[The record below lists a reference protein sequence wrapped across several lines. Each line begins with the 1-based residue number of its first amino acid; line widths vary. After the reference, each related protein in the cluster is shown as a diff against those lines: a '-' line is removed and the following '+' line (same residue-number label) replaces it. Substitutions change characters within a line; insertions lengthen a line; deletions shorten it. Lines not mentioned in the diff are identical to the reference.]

1 MTQKTLTAL
10 AVAGALL
17 PAPRAFSAPPELSAR
32 ADRKITGQY
41 YLPHSASAYQRAAR
55 EHAKALNYYGQNYP
69 TVPKE
74 ITREHLAE
82 IRRNVAA
89 SQKEVAKLKPEAA
102 KDKKLQQSLVAIEQ
116 RLARCLDACTLL
128 ANESDDTDTSDGAA
142 VCDCCEK
149 IERELAA
156 AEAENDKIKKHLG
169 VDKTVAPKKD
179 GKPKK

>member
-1 MTQKTLTAL
+1 MTQRLLTAL

-17 PAPRAFSAPPELSAR
+17 LADRATSAAPELSAR

-41 YLPHSASAYQRAAR
+41 YLPHSASAYQRAAM
-55 EHAKALNYYGQNYP
+55 EHARVLNYYGQNYP

-74 ITREHLAE
+74 VTREHLAE

-89 SQKEVAKLKPEAA
+89 SQKELAKLKPEAA
-102 KDKKLQQSLVAIEQ
+102 KDKTLQQRLVALEKH
-116 RLARCLDACTLL
+116 LAQCQEVCGMLADESAEADA
-128 ANESDDTDTSDGAA
+128 SDSAA

-156 AEAENDKIKKHLG
+156 AEAENEKIKKHLG
-169 VDKTVAPKKD
+169 VERVVAPKKEI
-179 GKPKK
+179 KPKK